1 MQLVGRLK
9 LVGRLLV
16 QLVGS
21 LLSLL
26 QLIGRLLSLKL
37 LSRLL
42 SLVEIG
48 GLRELISR
56 RLQLSRGLMRELV
69 GRCLLGEGVGR
80 RLQLIGGR
88 RGLRLRSLRRHI
100 ECSGRRRIG
109 RGSSR
114 GSRRIRLRGTG
125 RSRRLWHGGASL
137 LGRVLSRLQLGVWVV
152 SHPDHGG
159 GLF

>member
-69 GRCLLGEGVGR
+69 GRCLLGKVVG
-80 RLQLIGGR
+80 
-88 RGLRLRSLRRHI
+88 
-100 ECSGRRRIG
+100 
-109 RGSSR
+109 
-114 GSRRIRLRGTG
+114 
-125 RSRRLWHGGASL
+125 
-137 LGRVLSRLQLGVWVV
+137 
-152 SHPDHGG
+152 
-159 GLF
+159 